1 MRAEP
6 AASELDSS
14 PRTHRDQG
22 AAIALPLL
30 ILALGLAACGDSAS
44 GPAQPFSEEILA
56 EERVLVDEARPT
68 RPNGDYAGAPTR
80 MIPTRLWYRLDA
92 PSDAPACGR
101 GGCSLVLLAHGFGG
115 STARF
120 DAYARA
126 LALAGYVVAAP
137 TFPLTN
143 ERAPGGIVKGLS
155 DVTQQPGD
163 LSFTVDE
170 LLAAAGDPADP
181 LHGRLDRRRAIGLVG
196 HSLGGATAAAATRS
210 ACCTDARIAADVLV
224 APAVGLV
231 ESVFE
236 TTLSTAGPATLVVNG
251 TLDTAIPVEVS
262 RVWWATLESPAAF
275 LAVPGAHHGDLI
287 ENSGDPSPFLDPTE
301 RASIGFFDAFLG
313 GDRGALDT
321 AFAGLREEGYE
332 PLGP

>member
-1 MRAEP
+1 LKRYIENDCFWRSEVPAAGRYFRFANRDYFDWAEGMGLRAGHAPLILQLYVEPLQKFRLAADGHGGERPVAAHEP
-6 AASELDSS
+6 AGDGVEE
-14 PRTHRDQG
+14 G
-22 AAIALPLL
+22 AQ
-30 ILALGLAACGDSAS
+30 LGLAALRAQHHPVGHRGRAQARGRPVGDLPEGRVEVVHGGEAPGGVLGGAALGE
-44 GPAQPFSEEILA
+44 GPE
-56 EERVLVDEARPT
+56 
-68 RPNGDYAGAPTR
+68 G
-80 MIPTRLWYRLDA
+80 
-92 PSDAPACGR
+92 
-101 GGCSLVLLAHGFGG
+101 
-115 STARF
+115 
-120 DAYARA
+120 AYARH
-126 LALAGYVVAAP
+126 AG
-137 TFPLTN
+137 
-143 ERAPGGIVKGLS
+143 EGL
-155 DVTQQPGD
+155 
-163 LSFTVDE
+163 L
-170 LLAAAGDPADP
+170 
-181 LHGRLDRRRAIGLVG
+181 LVG

-236 TTLSTAGPATLVVNG
+236 TTLSTAGPATLVVNV

-262 RVWWATLESPAAF
+262 RAWWATLESPAAF
-275 LAVPGAHHGDLI
+275 LAVPGAHHSDLI